1 MPFTLAR
8 HPAVVVPR
16 RVSLAERT
24 ELAPGFVR
32 LRLVE
37 SSTGELV
44 GFHAPGSGDH
54 FRMVVALDPQ
64 GRPAGASSTYTAVAW
79 QVETEPRWV
88 DLDVVLHDDHGAAAG
103 EPAAGSSAEPRAGVA
118 RWAASAPIGAP
129 AVIAGPK
136 GSVLMTGRPERVLLA
151 GDDTAVPALRRYL
164 GMLGA
169 GTRGDLLLETRH
181 DPRALGLEVPAGVEL
196 SILPPVPHQ
205 PGAAI
210 AAALTDRPRPLP
222 APVPSGRDDVDVAHD
237 VFVFVC
243 AEQSVVAPARALL
256 ARWGIPVE
264 SAVVKGYWKR

>member
-16 RVSLAERT
+16 RVALAERT
-24 ELAPGFVR
+24 ALAPGFVR

-37 SSTGELV
+37 GETGALED
-44 GFHAPGSGDH
+44 FDAPGSGDH
-54 FRMVVALDPQ
+54 FRMVVSLDAQ
-64 GRPAGASSTYTAVAW
+64 GQPAGPSSTYTAVAW
-79 QVETEPRWV
+79 QVEAEPRWV
-88 DLDVVLHDDHGAAAG
+88 DLDVVLHDDQDDAAG
-103 EPAAGSSAEPRAGVA
+103 ESAAEPRAGVA

-169 GTRGDLLLETRH
+169 ETVGDLLLETHH
-181 DPRALGLEVPAGVEL
+181 DPRALGLDVPAGVEL
-196 SILPPVPHQ
+196 SILPPVPHD

-222 APVPSGRDDVDVAHD
+222 APDADAGAKGHD

-243 AEQSVVAPARALL
+243 AEQSVVAPARAML

-264 SAVVKGYWKR
+264 QAVVKGYWKR

>member
-16 RVSLAERT
+16 PVMLAERT

-37 SSTGELV
+37 GEPGALE
-44 GFHAPGSGDH
+44 GFDAPGSGDH
-54 FRMVVALDPQ
+54 FRIVVALDAE
-64 GRPAGASSTYTAVAW
+64 GRPAGAASTYTAVAW
-79 QVETEPRWV
+79 QVASEPRWV
-88 DLDVVLHDDHGAAAG
+88 DMDVVLHDDHADAAG
-103 EPAAGSSAEPRAGVA
+103 ESSPEPRAGVA
-118 RWAASAPIGAP
+118 RWAAAAPIGAP

-164 GMLGA
+164 GMLGPS
-169 GTRGDLLLETRH
+169 TRGELLLETRH
-181 DPRALGLEVPAGVEL
+181 DPAALGLEVPAGVEL
-196 SILPPVPHQ
+196 SILPPVPHE

-222 APVPSGRDDVDVAHD
+222 APAADADPDDRRSRRLRVRLRRAVGRRPRPGDARPLGHPRRIGRGQGLLEEVA
-237 VFVFVC
+237 
-243 AEQSVVAPARALL
+243 
-256 ARWGIPVE
+256 
-264 SAVVKGYWKR
+264 

>member
-8 HPAVVVPR
+8 HPAVVMPR

-37 SSTGELV
+37 SSPGELM
-44 GFHAPGSGDH
+44 GFDAPGSGDH
-54 FRMVVALDPQ
+54 FRMVVALDAQ

-79 QVETEPRWV
+79 QVRAEPRWV
-88 DLDVVLHDDHGAAAG
+88 ELDVVLHDDHDAIPAG
-103 EPAAGSSAEPRAGVA
+103 ESGAEPRAGVA
-118 RWAASAPIGAP
+118 RWAATAPIGAS

-169 GTRGDLLLETRH
+169 GTCGDLLLETRH

-196 SILPPVPHQ
+196 SILPPVPHE

-222 APVPSGRDDVDVAHD
+222 APVPSSRDDADVAHD